1 MVSSESDQLRSYTL
15 AKQEI
20 ATLVRSVKQFLEAQQ
35 QKEKAEQCQE
45 ILVNLAE
52 DRFNLAVVGQFK
64 RGKSSLM
71 NAIIGRD
78 LLPTGLLP
86 LTSAITTLCYGPTE
100 RVILRRKGWGLQPE
114 VPLSE
119 LPDYVTERGNPGN
132 EKGLIEAR
140 VELPAPFLRRG
151 LHFIDTPG
159 VGSAQVGN
167 TQTTYE
173 FLPQADAVIFVTS
186 VEAPLSEA
194 EQTFLRDVRQ
204 YVRKLFVVVNKT
216 DLLAAGEQDEVL
228 SYVQTGIERT
238 LSADEVRLYPASA
251 RQALAAKLAGDA
263 AGLEASGLSRLE
275 EDLAAFLAA
284 ERGQI
289 FLASIVDRVLRLTAG
304 AAALES
310 LRSDLATVRDRL
322 IAGDLAIQIAPTPEL
337 FAANGAGATGPSA
350 LASPEDSARSEA
362 HLSLSS
368 ATCPLC
374 AALSQAL
381 QAYFVDLQYNL
392 VVSPDT
398 RQSLAEQHGLCCQHT
413 WHFQG
418 LASPQGISEGY
429 VPLMAGALAVLRP
442 LEKQQPTQ
450 AAQHLDAW
458 LATPATCPAC
468 RLLEEVIGSQ
478 IAALLSLLAT
488 AEGRERYTR
497 GRGLCLPHLRAVLA
511 NDLPDELAAFLV
523 QRQVQRIEEISE
535 DMRSYTLKREALRR
549 GLHNRDEENAWR
561 RALVQLVGERTALIP
576 GKTGVK
582 EATDAR

>member
-1 MVSSESDQLRSYTL
+1 MTSSDIDQLRRYTL

-20 ATLVRSVKQFLEAQQ
+20 ATLVRSVKQFLQAQQ
-35 QKEKAEQCQE
+35 QTEKAEQCQE

-52 DRFNLAVVGQFK
+52 DRFNLTVVGQFK

-86 LTSAITTLCYGPTE
+86 LTSAITTLCYGPVE
-100 RVILRRKGWGLQPE
+100 RVVLRRKGWGLQPE

-132 EKGLIEAR
+132 EKGLLEAR
-140 VELPAPFLRRG
+140 VELPVPFLRRG
-151 LHFIDTPG
+151 LHFVDTPG
-159 VGSAQVGN
+159 VGSAQVEN

-194 EQTFLRDVRQ
+194 EQNFLRDVRH

-216 DLLAAGEQDEVL
+216 DLLAAGERHEVL
-228 SYVQTGIERT
+228 GYVQAGIERT
-238 LSADEVRLYPASA
+238 LGAGEVRLYPASA
-251 RQALAAKLAGDA
+251 RQALAAKLAGDP

-275 EDLAAFLAA
+275 DDLAAFLAA
-284 ERGQI
+284 ERGQV
-289 FLASIVDRVLRLTAG
+289 FLASVVDRVLRLTAG
-304 AAALES
+304 VTALES
-310 LRSDLATVRDRL
+310 LRSDLATVCSRL
-322 IAGDLAIQIAPTPEL
+322 ISGDLSIQIALTPEFL
-337 FAANGAGATGPSA
+337 ASNGAGATGPA
-350 LASPEDSARSEA
+350 TLVSPEDSAGSEV
-362 HLSLSS
+362 HLSLTS

-374 AALSQAL
+374 AALGQAL

-392 VVSPDT
+392 VVSQDT
-398 RQSLAEQHGLCCQHT
+398 RQSLAQQHGLCCQHT

-429 VPLMAGALAVLRP
+429 VPLMAGALAALRP
-442 LEKQQPTQ
+442 LEQQKSTQ
-450 AAQHLDAW
+450 AAQQLDAL
-458 LATPATCPAC
+458 LATPETCPAC
-468 RLLEEVIGSQ
+468 RLLVEVIKVQ
-478 IAALLSLLAT
+478 IDALLSLLTSAG
-488 AEGRERYTR
+488 GRERYTR
-497 GRGLCLPHLRAVLA
+497 GRGLCLPHLRAVLSA
-511 NDLPDELAAFLV
+511 DLPDELAAFLV

-561 RALVQLVGERTALIP
+561 RALVQLVGERAANVAW
-576 GKTGVK
+576 KTSVR
-582 EATDAR
+582 EATDER